1 MSQDQRYEYKTV
13 KIVWGEFEEKAEET
27 FNKLAKDGWE
37 LKASSQVNSHT
48 TYYIFE
54 RPVQ

>member
-13 KIVWGEFEEKAEET
+13 KIVWGEFEEKAEEK
-27 FNKLAKDGWE
+27 FNEMAKDGWE
-37 LKASSQVNSHT
+37 LKGSSQVNSHT

>member
-13 KIVWGEFEEKAEET
+13 KIVWGEFEEKAEST
-27 FNKLAKDGWE
+27 FNEMAEEGWRLKDS
-37 LKASSQVNSHT
+37 AQVNSHT